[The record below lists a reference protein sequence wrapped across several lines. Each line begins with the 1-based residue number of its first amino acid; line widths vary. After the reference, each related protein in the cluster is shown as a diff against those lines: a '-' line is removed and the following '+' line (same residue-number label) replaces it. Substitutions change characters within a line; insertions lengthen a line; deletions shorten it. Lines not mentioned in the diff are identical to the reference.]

1 MINTFSS
8 ASGTPVDYTPLT
20 IPVAIPLYRPNNVL
34 NFRGGNAMDTV
45 LTFQVQVNAD
55 NVEEPPE
62 VFFVDVTATRTAIIS
77 TPRVPITICGST
89 CFFHTCNIS
98 HLCNLFCVRIC
109 IPIVSRL
116 LHGKFQTVDFSLSWW
131 LSRAG

>member
-1 MINTFSS
+1 
-8 ASGTPVDYTPLT
+8 
-20 IPVAIPLYRPNNVL
+20 
-34 NFRGGNAMDTV
+34 MDTV

-98 HLCNLFCVRIC
+98 HLCNLFLLTHISNLYIYPSGLVRAVLHTFVAWK
-109 IPIVSRL
+109 VS
-116 LHGKFQTVDFSLSWW
+116 DC
-131 LSRAG
+131 